1 MLHILFFSGLY
12 EITDDSNVN
21 EIWRPII
28 AFGHL
33 MDYKKTMVYGGDKP
47 FFFWFTNWS
56 KYEFMVYH
64 EEVQLS
70 FACPF
75 NFTNYPF
82 DSHVCNL
89 EFGCPSWPASQLR
102 LQPPKIKY
110 EHVSQT
116 LQHSLADKPIII
128 SDLPHPFEFEFNF
141 KPAFEKIQYQGIS
154 SSYVGMEIKMKRKL
168 LGELLCGYYYP
179 MAAFALLSM
188 ISFLIK
194 ADVVSKD
201 FYIQVVMVTA
211 NPNV

>member
-1 MLHILFFSGLY
+1 
-12 EITDDSNVN
+12 
-21 EIWRPII
+21 
-28 AFGHL
+28 
-33 MDYKKTMVYGGDKP
+33 
-47 FFFWFTNWS
+47 
-56 KYEFMVYH
+56 MVYH

-82 DSHVCNL
+82 DSHVCTL

-154 SSYVGMEIKMKRKL
+154 SSYVGMEIKMKRKI
-168 LGELLCGYYYP
+168 LGELLSGYYYP